1 MVRPSTKAP
10 PPPPQSEE
18 TLQVPPELPEPEGMQ
33 NILMMVVPMIGSM
46 GMMGVMMFGGG
57 SGNQRMVLMG
67 GAMMLAM
74 VLMVAMNIIRQRNQH
89 KKAVMDSRREYLA
102 YLTDLRKKV
111 RTAAKMQLDYSAW
124 RMPDPRSLAAVGEE
138 GSRTWERSPDDEDF
152 LLTRI
157 GSATQPLSLD
167 LKSPEIPTLAKLD
180 PVTAS
185 AAHRFLVTHR
195 EVSGLPLGMDL
206 QAFARIEVA
215 GSEDAARSLA
225 RGVITHLATFVSPE
239 DLRIAV
245 IASEEALP
253 EWEWIKWLPHA
264 LSPRVSDA
272 VGPARML
279 TTSLAHLADLLPAGI
294 AERPRF
300 GLSGG
305 DPELPHV
312 LVVVDGGDVPAV
324 NPVLTPD
331 GVMGVTVLDLPE
343 TWEALVSPSTLR
355 LLLHDAVDEGPLA
368 GATPVEILQVGAEPQ
383 IGIADQLGVPGA
395 EAAARRLTARLASI
409 RSGQIQADPTEDGE
423 AAAEVSAELTDL
435 LGLGDVRDLDVAQ
448 AWRPR
453 LPRDRLRVP
462 IGLTPEGR
470 VVQLDIKESAQQGMG
485 PHGLIIGATGSGK
498 SEVLRTL
505 VLALTMTH
513 SSEALNLVL
522 VDFKG
527 GATFAG
533 MADMPHVS
541 AIITNLGEELTL
553 VDRMEDALRGEM
565 VRRQELLRAAGNFA
579 NVTDYEKARANGRT
593 DLEPLPALMI
603 ICDEF
608 SELLSAKPEF
618 AELFVAI
625 GRLGRSLSMHLLLSS
640 QRLEEGRLRG
650 LESHLSY
657 RIGLRTFSAQE
668 SRTVLGVTDAYDLPP
683 MPGVGY
689 LKPDTTTM
697 IRFRAAYVSGAP
709 PVRRRRK
716 RSEGGGAQQQVEQI
730 DIDISPYTAAPVLGE
745 SPEELQRR
753 LEAADDADREIEE
766 RQAAEAEKKAEEERK
781 NQPSTFD
788 IGVSRMEGQG
798 PPAHVVWLPPLDV
811 PQTFDE
817 LMPDLTVTPEL
828 GLHSPR
834 WRDAGALTLPL
845 GVVDK
850 PLEQRREDLVF
861 DLSGAG
867 GHMAIVGGPRTG
879 KSTAARSIVTSI
891 ALTRTPLEAQIYVL
905 DFGGGTFAAMTDLAH
920 VAGVATRGE
929 PDVVRRIV
937 AEMRQL
943 VDEREAFFRAN
954 KIDSIETYRIR
965 RAEGR
970 VDDGYGDIFLVVDG
984 WPTIKADF
992 DDLEIPLQQLAGRGL
1007 TFGFHIIG
1015 TANRWM
1021 DFRMQL
1027 KDMIGSR
1034 LELRL
1039 GDALDSDVDR
1049 KLAKNIPNRPGRGL
1063 AKSKHHILTALPR
1076 VDGDGDSGTLGA
1088 GVDDMVRRVNE
1099 SWTGRRGPK
1108 LRLLPELISLD
1119 EIRAQATEQE
1129 LAGGILLGVDEARL
1143 APVVLDPSAEPLMFL
1158 LGDSKSGKS
1167 TFLRAVAAE
1176 IARLNGPKE
1185 AQIIAVDLRR
1195 ALLGELPEK
1204 HLGLYLS
1211 THEMATTELKGL
1223 AGFLKGRLPGP
1234 DVTPDQLRSR
1244 SWWSGSEVYILVD
1257 DYDLVNTSAG
1267 NPLSAL
1273 QPLMA
1278 QAKDIGL
1285 HVVITRRIGGA
1296 SRAMFEPVMQ
1306 TMTDLAAP
1314 AYLLSGNP
1322 DDGPVIGRIRAKK
1335 TNAGR
1340 AQMITRDRGNEV
1352 GQLAWLPK
1360 IHG

>member
-1 MVRPSTKAP
+1 
-10 PPPPQSEE
+10 
-18 TLQVPPELPEPEGMQ
+18 L
-33 NILMMVVPMIGSM
+33 N
-46 GMMGVMMFGGG
+46 
-57 SGNQRMVLMG
+57 
-67 GAMMLAM
+67 
-74 VLMVAMNIIRQRNQH
+74 
-89 KKAVMDSRREYLA
+89 
-102 YLTDLRKKV
+102 
-111 RTAAKMQLDYSAW
+111 
-124 RMPDPRSLAAVGEE
+124 
-138 GSRTWERSPDDEDF
+138 
-152 LLTRI
+152 
-157 GSATQPLSLD
+157 
-167 LKSPEIPTLAKLD
+167 
-180 PVTAS
+180 
-185 AAHRFLVTHR
+185 
-195 EVSGLPLGMDL
+195 
-206 QAFARIEVA
+206 
-215 GSEDAARSLA
+215 
-225 RGVITHLATFVSPE
+225 
-239 DLRIAV
+239 
-245 IASEEALP
+245 
-253 EWEWIKWLPHA
+253 
-264 LSPRVSDA
+264 
-272 VGPARML
+272 
-279 TTSLAHLADLLPAGI
+279 HLADLLPAGI

-300 GLSGG
+300 GPSTG
-305 DPELPHV
+305 DAELPHV
-312 LVVVDGGDVPAV
+312 LVVVDGGDVPSV

-343 TWEALVSPSTLR
+343 TWEALVTPSTLR
-355 LLLHDAVDEGPLA
+355 LLLHDVVDDGPLR
-368 GATPVEILQVGAEPQ
+368 GAPPVEIPLVGAAPLL
-383 IGIADQLGVPGA
+383 GVADQLP
-395 EAAARRLTARLASI
+395 AAAAAASARRLTARLASI
-409 RSGQIQADPTEDGE
+409 RSGEVTQDSAEE
-423 AAAEVSAELTDL
+423 APAEVSAELTDL
-435 LGLGDVRDLDVAQ
+435 LGFGDVRDFDVSH

-513 SSEALNLVL
+513 SSESLNLVL

-668 SRTVLGVTDAYDLPP
+668 SRTVLGVADAYDLPP

-697 IRFRAAYVSGAP
+697 IRFRAAYVSGP
-709 PVRRRRK
+709 PPARRRRK
-716 RSEGGGAQQQVEQI
+716 RVEADGSAAQAEAI
-730 DIDISPYTAAPVLGE
+730 DIEISPYTAAPVLGE
-745 SPEELQRR
+745 SPEELARR
-753 LEAADDADREIEE
+753 LEQADDEAAEVE
-766 RQAAEAEKKAEEERK
+766 RQAEKEAEKKAEEERK

-811 PQTFDE
+811 PQTYDE

-834 WRDAGALTLPL
+834 WRGAGSLTIPL

-867 GHMAIVGGPRTG
+867 GHMAVVGGPRTG
-879 KSTAARSIVTSI
+879 KSTAARSLVT
-891 ALTRTPLEAQIYVL
+891 ALSLTKTPHEAQIYVL
-905 DFGGGTFAAMTDLAH
+905 DFGGGTFASMADLAH

-943 VDEREAFFRAN
+943 VDEREKFFRAN
-954 KIDSIETYRIR
+954 RIDSIETYRTR
-965 RAEGR
+965 RAEGK

-984 WPTIKADF
+984 WPTVKADF

-1007 TFGFHIIG
+1007 TFGMHLIA

-1034 LELRL
+1034 LELKL

-1049 KLAKNIPNRPGRGL
+1049 KLAKNIPEGRPGRGL
-1063 AKSKHHILTALPR
+1063 SKSKHHILTALPR
-1076 VDGDGDSGTLGA
+1076 LDGDGDPGSLGA
-1088 GVDDMVRRVNE
+1088 GVDHMVTRINS
-1099 SWTGRRGPK
+1099 SWTGRPGPK
-1108 LRLLPELISLD
+1108 LRLLPERIGLD
-1119 EIRAQATEQE
+1119 EIRAQASEKE
-1129 LAGGILLGVDEARL
+1129 LAGGLLLGVDEARL
-1143 APVVLDPSAEPLMFL
+1143 APVVLDPSGDPLMFL

-1167 TFLRAVAAE
+1167 TFLRAYAAE
-1176 IARLNGPKE
+1176 IARFHTPEQAK
-1185 AQIIAVDLRR
+1185 IIAIDLRR
-1195 ALLGELPEK
+1195 AMLGELPES

-1211 THEMATTELKGL
+1211 THDMATKELKGL
-1223 AGFLKGRLPGP
+1223 AGYLKNRLPGP
-1234 DVTPDQLRSR
+1234 DVTPQQLRER
-1244 SWWSGSEVYILVD
+1244 SWWTGAECYVLVD
-1257 DYDLVNTSAG
+1257 DYDLVNTSQG
-1267 NPLSAL
+1267 NPLMAL

-1285 HVVITRRIGGA
+1285 HIVLTRRIGGA
-1296 SRAMFEPVMQ
+1296 SRALFEPVMQ

-1314 AYLLSGNP
+1314 SFMLSGNP
-1322 DDGPVIGRIRAKK
+1322 DDGPVIGRIRAKRS
-1335 TNAGR
+1335 NPGR